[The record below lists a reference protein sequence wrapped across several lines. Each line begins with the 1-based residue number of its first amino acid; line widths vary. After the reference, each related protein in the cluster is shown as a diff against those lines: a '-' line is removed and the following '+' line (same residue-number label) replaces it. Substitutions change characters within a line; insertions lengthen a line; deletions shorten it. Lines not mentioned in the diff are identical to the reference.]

1 MTKHNLYKS
10 QCFHVAM
17 MQRGDRHA
25 ALELSIGTV
34 VIVVLGVTMLIMGLV
49 VTRNIM
55 CGAVGMTDD
64 INSKV
69 RAELNKLFA
78 ENEGEVTCIG
88 AGDAV
93 KMAPGK
99 ENNIYCAVKAPQQA
113 QYAFTAT
120 RYDLQGVSADK
131 LRQWL
136 TTSSSEFPIAPNDR
150 DAKKVLRIKVPE
162 NAPEGN
168 LHLDIQVKKEAQ
180 LISTQN
186 LDFEISRIGFIRSAA
201 C

>member
-1 MTKHNLYKS
+1 
-10 QCFHVAM
+10 M
-17 MQRGDRHA
+17 MRRGDRRA
-25 ALELSIGTV
+25 VLELSIGTV
-34 VIVVLGVTMLIMGLV
+34 VILVLGVTLLIMGLV

-55 CGAVGMTDD
+55 CGALGLTGD
-64 INSKV
+64 INAKV

-93 KMAPGK
+93 KIIPGK
-99 ENNIYCAVKAPQQA
+99 ENNIYCSVKASQQA
-113 QYAFTAT
+113 QYKFTAT

-131 LRQWL
+131 LKQWL
-136 TTSSSEFPIAPNDR
+136 STSSWEGPIAPNDR
-150 DAKKVLRIKVPE
+150 DAKKVARIKVPE

-168 LHLDIQVKKEAQ
+168 LHLDMQVQKDNQ

-186 LDFEISRIGFIRSAA
+186 LDFEISRIGFVRSAT